1 MNGNAQSREAH
12 IIDKLILVTG
22 IRTRS
27 ETSIGKYRACPGTL
41 FPEACSYLYGKYHC
55 LFTLRIYERRQL
67 PYARPDILGDQGQT
81 AYVSTYVA
89 SVILSDAILIVHD
102 LVFCQKSKRYYLH
115 CSILQ

>member
-1 MNGNAQSREAH
+1 MNGKAQSREAH
-12 IIDKLILVTG
+12 IIDKVILVTG
-22 IRTRS
+22 KSTRFK
-27 ETSIGKYRACPGTL
+27 TSIGKYLAFPRTL
-41 FPEACSYLYGKYHC
+41 FPEVCSYLCGKYHC

-102 LVFCQKSKRYYLH
+102 LVFCQKSKTYDLH